1 MSHSRT
7 GLNAPFYEWIDDVRR
22 AFRKEKE
29 LLGKLEYYNVKFIG
43 YKGINYGQ
51 IITNPMPS
59 SDKDMLYWLDKID
72 ETERKLK
79 KTRIILNKYKK
90 VKTIICEL
98 DIRILDVSIAKIS
111 SLENLLIE
119 LKISKHIYYNR
130 VNKLT
135 RIIIKTPKNNDEY
148 KVY

>member
-7 GLNAPFYEWIDDVRR
+7 GLNAPFYEWIDEVRR

-59 SDKDMLYWLDKID
+59 NDKDMLYWLDKID

-79 KTRIILNKYKK
+79 KILNIQKGYINFCAILSSEKCKILNDILNNSNVRNLKNKINDKDYAKFYK
-90 VKTIICEL
+90 E
-98 DIRILDVSIAKIS
+98 
-111 SLENLLIE
+111 
-119 LKISKHIYYNR
+119 
-130 VNKLT
+130 VNK
-135 RIIIKTPKNNDEY
+135 IIRDWNQYCKQSNNNLR
-148 KVY
+148 

>member
-59 SDKDMLYWLDKID
+59 NDKDMLYWLDKID
-72 ETERKLK
+72 EVNKKIKINKLVIIEFNTMFFNSNTEGRSV
-79 KTRIILNKYKK
+79 LNLLVNSCTFKENRVKNSKYF
-90 VKTIICEL
+90 KTINQLCRDLIN
-98 DIRILDVSIAKIS
+98 IRKQ
-111 SLENLLIE
+111 
-119 LKISKHIYYNR
+119 
-130 VNKLT
+130 
-135 RIIIKTPKNNDEY
+135 
-148 KVY
+148 

>member
-7 GLNAPFYEWIDDVRR
+7 TLNAPFYEWIDEVRR

-29 LLGKLEYYNVKFIG
+29 LLGKLDYYNVKFIG

-59 SDKDMLYWLDKID
+59 NDKDMLYWLDKID

-79 KTRIILNKYKK
+79 KILNIQKGYINFCAILSSEKCKILNDILNNSNVRNLKNKINDKDYAKFYK
-90 VKTIICEL
+90 E
-98 DIRILDVSIAKIS
+98 
-111 SLENLLIE
+111 
-119 LKISKHIYYNR
+119 
-130 VNKLT
+130 VNK
-135 RIIIKTPKNNDEY
+135 IIRDWNQYCKQSNNNLR
-148 KVY
+148 

>member
-29 LLGKLEYYNVKFIG
+29 LLGKLDYYNVKFIG

-59 SDKDMLYWLDKID
+59 NDKDMLYWLDKID

-79 KTRIILNKYKK
+79 KILNIQKGYINFCAILSSEKCKILNDILNNSNVRNLKNKINDKDYAKFYK
-90 VKTIICEL
+90 E
-98 DIRILDVSIAKIS
+98 
-111 SLENLLIE
+111 
-119 LKISKHIYYNR
+119 
-130 VNKLT
+130 VNK
-135 RIIIKTPKNNDEY
+135 IIRDWNQYCKQSNNNLR
-148 KVY
+148 

>member
-72 ETERKLK
+72 ETERKLLMVRK
-79 KTRIILNKYKK
+79 LLMQYERFIETLSDREKLYLKNRCEKIKIRGNEKDFNSLPMNYKSINQLVRLWIDF
-90 VKTIICEL
+90 VK
-98 DIRILDVSIAKIS
+98 
-111 SLENLLIE
+111 
-119 LKISKHIYYNR
+119 
-130 VNKLT
+130 
-135 RIIIKTPKNNDEY
+135 
-148 KVY
+148 